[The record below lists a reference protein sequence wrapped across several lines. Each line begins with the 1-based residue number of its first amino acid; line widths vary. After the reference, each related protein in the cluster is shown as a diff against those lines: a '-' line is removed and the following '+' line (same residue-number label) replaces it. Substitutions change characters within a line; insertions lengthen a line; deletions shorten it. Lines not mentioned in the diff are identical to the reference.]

1 MPRRIIKGSYF
12 SQAFA
17 TRAVLCAA
25 LTLLCACNS
34 TGAGESSAV
43 PGAPPDVVVVTLKA
57 QPVTLTQ
64 DMPGRTRASLVAEVR
79 PQVRGII
86 KQQLFTEGGWV
97 KAGQPLYE
105 IDDAVYRAQY
115 QSAEAALLKARAGL
129 KAADLAA
136 SRARELVRIDAVSA
150 QENETAVAAE
160 GEAQADVRVAEA
172 AVASSRVNLEYAH
185 VVAPIAGRIG
195 KSSVTRGAL
204 VTAEQTTPLATIQ
217 LLDPIYVEVSQS
229 STDWLA
235 LTRNIDAGRLRSPGA
250 DANVTIVLENG
261 EPYEHK
267 GKLQFA
273 ESTVDPATGNLMLRV
288 VVANPKNI
296 LLPGMHVRA
305 IVAGGVLD
313 NGILVPQQAIVR
325 DPNGHGRALIV
336 TASGKVEAR
345 AVEVSRAIGDQ
356 WLLERGLGP
365 GDRLI
370 VEGLH
375 KADPG
380 TIVHAIERTPQSAA
394 VPHAH

>member
-1 MPRRIIKGSYF
+1 MPRRIIKGSCF
-12 SQAFA
+12 S
-17 TRAVLCAA
+17 CAA
-25 LTLLCACNS
+25 LTLLCACHS
-34 TGAGESSAV
+34 TGAGEANAV

-64 DMPGRTRASLVAEVR
+64 DMPGRTRASLIAEVR

-129 KAADLAA
+129 QAANLAA
-136 SRARELVRIDAVSA
+136 ARARELVRIDAVSA
-150 QENETAVAAE
+150 QENETAIAAE
-160 GEAQADVRVAEA
+160 GQAQAEVGVAEA

-185 VVAPIAGRIG
+185 IVAPIAGRIG

-204 VTAEQTTPLATIQ
+204 VTAEQTAPLATIQ
-217 LLDPIYVEVSQS
+217 LLDPIYIEVSQS
-229 STDWLA
+229 SADWLA
-235 LTRNIDAGRLRSPGA
+235 LTRSIDAGRVRPAGM

-261 EPYEHK
+261 EVYEHK

-288 VVANPKNI
+288 IVANPKNI
-296 LLPGMHVRA
+296 LLPGMPVRA
-305 IVAGGVLD
+305 IVEGGVLD
-313 NGILVPQQAIVR
+313 AGILVPQQAIVR
-325 DPNGHGRALIV
+325 DPNGHGRALVV
-336 TASGKVEAR
+336 TTSGKVEAR
-345 AVEVSRAIGDQ
+345 SVELSRAIGDQ
-356 WLLERGLGP
+356 WLLERGLES
-365 GDRLI
+365 GDRVI

-375 KADPG
+375 KAEPG
-380 TIVHAIERTPQSAA
+380 AVVHAIEQASHSTRPASD
-394 VPHAH
+394 VK